1 MPRYTDKQI
10 MDALRA
16 TKGMVYVAAQ
26 YLGCD
31 PRTIKGRV
39 AKSQR
44 IRDVLEAERGK
55 MGDTAELKLAQAIQN
70 GEPWA
75 IQFYLKTQAKD
86 RGYTERIDI
95 THSVREYANQLANEL
110 GLDPDDV
117 VAEAEAILKAGV
129 K

>member
-1 MPRYTDKQI
+1 MPRYTDKEI

-26 YLGCD
+26 HLGCD

>member
-10 MDALRA
+10 IDALQQ

-26 YLGCD
+26 RLGCSPD
-31 PRTIKGRV
+31 TIKARM
-39 AKSQR
+39 AKSDK
-44 IRDVLEAERGK
+44 IRTVAETERGK
-55 MGDTAELKLAQAIQN
+55 MGDTAELKLIQAIQD
-70 GEPWA
+70 GQPWA

-95 THSVREYANQLANEL
+95 THSIQEEARRLVERYPD
-110 GLDPDDV
+110 LDYDEV
-117 VAEAEAILKAGV
+117 LAEAQAILAV

>member
-26 YLGCD
+26 HLGCD

-44 IRDVLEAERGK
+44 IRDVLDSERGK
-55 MGDTAELKLAQAIQN
+55 MGDTAELKLAQAIQK

-86 RGYTERIDI
+86 RGYTERVQNDI
-95 THSVREYANQLANEL
+95 TSGGQPVQISTIVVEKP
-110 GLDPDDV
+110 GGDD
-117 VAEAEAILKAGV
+117 
-129 K
+129 